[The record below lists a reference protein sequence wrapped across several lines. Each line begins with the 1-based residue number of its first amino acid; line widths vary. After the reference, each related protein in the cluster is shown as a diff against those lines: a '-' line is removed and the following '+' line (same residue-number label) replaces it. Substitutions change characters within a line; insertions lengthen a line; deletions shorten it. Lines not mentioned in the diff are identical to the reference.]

1 MIVKGILLVYIV
13 INVICVVKIEK
24 EKNELTKKNKELIE
38 TNERLIYK
46 VNLFR
51 NKIKEL
57 VYDEYKNMVVSIS
70 DEKGMTTD
78 ILIEGASYFTK
89 EGSSGAYKI
98 YDAADKM
105 IATFPASRVMYIIK
119 VKDDAKDDV
128 DEKNCQA

>member
-1 MIVKGILLVYIV
+1 MIAKGILLVYIV
-13 INVICVVKIEK
+13 INVICVVKLGRE
-24 EKNELTKKNKELIE
+24 NKELVKMNKELTEI
-38 TNERLIYK
+38 NKSLNSR

-51 NKIKEL
+51 NRIREL

-70 DEKGMTTD
+70 DEKGGTTD

-105 IATFPASRVMYIIK
+105 IATFPSNRVMYIIK
-119 VKDDAKDDV
+119 VKGDAKDDV